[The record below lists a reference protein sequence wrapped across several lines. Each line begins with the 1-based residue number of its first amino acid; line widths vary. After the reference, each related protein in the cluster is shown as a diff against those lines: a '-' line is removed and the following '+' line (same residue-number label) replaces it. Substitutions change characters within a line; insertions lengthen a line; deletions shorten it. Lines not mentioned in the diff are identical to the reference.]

1 MKPYLWVLAAFVFI
15 SSFLLVPDVY
25 AQFGGGGGMG
35 GGMGGGRSGAHAG
48 GERGK
53 ACDTGERADAGKGPT
68 GNQPAPMS
76 REQLL
81 YQLDALQA
89 DLRLA
94 PEQATQWQ
102 PFAERVLALE
112 ADLVRQRSRSVS
124 ASDMELKGQAADG
137 IRQVARA
144 VDTARNR
151 LTALEDIEASSR
163 ALYQTLQPDQKTM
176 ANARLG
182 AFLAPLLR
190 G

>member
-25 AQFGGGGGMG
+25 AQFGGGGMG
-35 GGMGGGRSGAHAG
+35 GGMGGGRGGAPS

-53 ACDTGERADAGKGPT
+53 GCDAGDRADAGKGLK
-68 GNQPAPMS
+68 GNQPAPMNHA
-76 REQLL
+76 QLL
-81 YQLDALQA
+81 YQLDALRT

-94 PEQATQWQ
+94 PDQAAQWQ

-112 ADLVRQRSRSVS
+112 ADLSRQLSRSIS
-124 ASDMELKGQAADG
+124 ASEMEQKGQAADG

>member
-25 AQFGGGGGMG
+25 AQFGGGMPG
-35 GGMGGGRSGAHAG
+35 GGMGGGRGGAHASG
-48 GERGK
+48 DRGK
-53 ACDTGERADAGKGPT
+53 GCDTGERPDAGKGPM
-68 GNQPAPMS
+68 GNPPAPMNH
-76 REQLL
+76 EQLL

-94 PEQATQWQ
+94 PEQAAQWQ

-112 ADLVRQRSRSVS
+112 ADLTRQRSRGVS
-124 ASDMELKGQAADG
+124 ASELEQKGQAVDG

-163 ALYQTLQPDQKTM
+163 ALYQTLQTDQKTM

>member
-35 GGMGGGRSGAHAG
+35 GGMGGGGRPPGD
-48 GERGK
+48 RGK
-53 ACDTGERADAGKGPT
+53 GCDTVERANVDKGPM
-68 GNQPAPMS
+68 GNQPPPMS
-76 REQLL
+76 REQLQ
-81 YQLDALQA
+81 YQLQTLQT

-94 PEQATQWQ
+94 PEQATLWQ

-112 ADLVRQRSRSVS
+112 SDLTRQRVRSIS
-124 ASDMELKGQAADG
+124 ASDMEQKGQAADS
-137 IRQVARA
+137 IKQVARA
-144 VDTARNR
+144 VDTARNH

-163 ALYQTLQPDQKTM
+163 ALYQTLEPGQKTM

-182 AFLAPLLR
+182 ALLAPLLR

>member
-35 GGMGGGRSGAHAG
+35 GGMGGGGRPPGD
-48 GERGK
+48 RGK
-53 ACDTGERADAGKGPT
+53 GCEPGERANAGKGPM
-68 GNQPAPMS
+68 GGQPGPMS
-76 REQLL
+76 REQLQ
-81 YQLDALQA
+81 YQLQALQT
-89 DLRLA
+89 DLRLT
-94 PEQATQWQ
+94 PEQAAFWQ
-102 PFAERVLALE
+102 PFAERVLALD
-112 ADLVRQRSRSVS
+112 ADLTRQRSRSIS
-124 ASDMELKGQAADG
+124 ASELEQKGQAADS
-137 IRQVARA
+137 IKQVARA
-144 VDTARNR
+144 VDTARNH

-163 ALYQTLQPDQKTM
+163 ALYQSLQPDQKTM

>member
-35 GGMGGGRSGAHAG
+35 GSMGGGRSGAPP

-53 ACDTGERADAGKGPT
+53 ACDTGERAEAGKGPM
-68 GNQPAPMS
+68 GNPPAPMS
-76 REQLL
+76 REQLQ

-94 PEQATQWQ
+94 PEQAAQWQ

-112 ADLVRQRSRSVS
+112 ADLSRQRSRSIS
-124 ASDMELKGQAADG
+124 ASDMEPKGQAADG

-151 LTALEDIEASSR
+151 LTALEDIEASNR
-163 ALYQTLQPDQKTM
+163 ALYQSLQPDQKTM

>member
-1 MKPYLWVLAAFVFI
+1 MKPYLWVLAAFVFL

-35 GGMGGGRSGAHAG
+35 GGMGGGGRPPGD
-48 GERGK
+48 RGK
-53 ACDTGERADAGKGPT
+53 ACDMGERADAGKGPM
-68 GNQPAPMS
+68 GNQPAPMNHA
-76 REQLL
+76 QLL

-94 PEQATQWQ
+94 PEQAAQWQ

-112 ADLVRQRSRSVS
+112 ADLSRQRSRGIS
-124 ASDMELKGQAADG
+124 ASEMEQKGQAADG

>member
-15 SSFLLVPDVY
+15 SSFLMVPDVY

-35 GGMGGGRSGAHAG
+35 GGMGGGRGGAHS

-53 ACDTGERADAGKGPT
+53 GCDADERAAAGKGPM
-68 GNQPAPMS
+68 GNQPAPMNH
-76 REQLL
+76 EQLL

-94 PEQATQWQ
+94 PEQAAQWQ
-102 PFAERVLALE
+102 PFAERVLALQ
-112 ADLVRQRSRSVS
+112 ADLSRQRSRSVS
-124 ASDMELKGQAADG
+124 ASDMEQKGQTADG

-163 ALYQTLQPDQKTM
+163 ALYQTLGPDQKTM
-176 ANARLG
+176 ASARLG
-182 AFLAPLLR
+182 ALLSPLLR

>member
-25 AQFGGGGGMG
+25 AQFGGG
-35 GGMGGGRSGAHAG
+35 MGGGRSGTHP

-53 ACDTGERADAGKGPT
+53 ACDSGERADAGKGPQ
-68 GNQPAPMS
+68 GNAPAPMS

-94 PEQATQWQ
+94 PEQAAQWQ

-112 ADLVRQRSRSVS
+112 ADLARQRSRGIS
-124 ASDMELKGQAADG
+124 ASDLEPKGQAADG

>member
-25 AQFGGGGGMG
+25 AQFGGMG
-35 GGMGGGRSGAHAG
+35 GGGRPPGD
-48 GERGK
+48 RGK
-53 ACDTGERADAGKGPT
+53 ACEPGDRANVGKGPM
-68 GNQPAPMS
+68 GGQPGPLS
-76 REQLL
+76 REQLQ
-81 YQLDALQA
+81 YQLQALET

-94 PEQATQWQ
+94 PEQAAQWQ

-112 ADLVRQRSRSVS
+112 ADLARQRSRSIS
-124 ASDMELKGQAADG
+124 ASDLEQKGQATNG

-163 ALYQTLQPDQKTM
+163 ALYQTLQADQKTM

-182 AFLAPLLR
+182 AFLAPLLL

>member
-1 MKPYLWVLAAFVFI
+1 
-15 SSFLLVPDVY
+15 
-25 AQFGGGGGMG
+25 MG
-35 GGMGGGRSGAHAG
+35 GGMGGGRMGSHP

-53 ACDTGERADAGKGPT
+53 GCEHGDRADAGKGPM
-68 GNQPAPMS
+68 GNLPAPLNH
-76 REQLL
+76 EQLL
-81 YQLDALQA
+81 YQLEALQA

-94 PEQATQWQ
+94 PEQAAQWQ

-112 ADLVRQRSRSVS
+112 ADLTRQRSRSIS
-124 ASDMELKGQAADG
+124 ASDLEQKGQSVDG

-163 ALYQTLQPDQKTM
+163 ALYQTLQPDHKTM

-190 G
+190 S